1 MLGYSHVGAGG
12 DDVIVGCLL
21 GEVFERGQRERTFLY
36 LVKEEQCSA
45 GEYPVGWRRVR
56 ADGLFVAGQDPAR
69 ISRIGMAAA

>member
-12 DDVIVGCLL
+12 DDVIVRCLL

-45 GEYPVGWRRVR
+45 GEYPLIGGEFELTDYSLRVKILLEYP
-56 ADGLFVAGQDPAR
+56 G
-69 ISRIGMAAA
+69 